1 MTNHPAL
8 QPVLAAGNVAMLTRY
23 MEALTPPDP
32 DDVTEDYATGYR
44 AAVRAAVQLVG
55 DMWRAAVIATDAVN
69 LEMMQDVYADDDGA
83 LDDGDDFPLEYDD
96 D

>member
-1 MTNHPAL
+1 MSNHPAL

-32 DDVTEDYATGYR
+32 DSVTDDYAAGYR
-44 AAVRAAVQLVG
+44 AAVRAAVQLVD

-69 LEMMQDVYADDDGA
+69 LEMLQDIYPDDDGA
-83 LDDGDDFPLEYDD
+83 LVYDD
-96 D
+96 DDE

>member
-23 MEALTPPDP
+23 IGALTPPDP
-32 DDVTEDYATGYR
+32 DPVTDDYAAGYR
-44 AAVRAAVQLVG
+44 AAVRAAVQLVD

-69 LEMMQDVYADDDGA
+69 LEMLQDVYVDDYY
-83 LDDGDDFPLEYDD
+83 PLEYDD
-96 D
+96 DDDD

>member
-8 QPVLAAGNVAMLTRY
+8 QPVLASGNVAMLKQY
-23 MEALTPPDP
+23 IEALTPPDP
-32 DDVTEDYATGYR
+32 DAVTDDYADGYR
-44 AAVRAAVQLVG
+44 AAVRAAVHLVD

-69 LEMMQDVYADDDGA
+69 LEMMQDVYPCDDGA
-83 LDDGDDFPLEYDD
+83 LEYDD